1 MAGRF
6 MKRETGK
13 MIKTI
18 HSTMARTARAG
29 FALRQAALAL
39 GIVAAPLGISLII
52 PVSAYA
58 QDAGNSAVNGL
69 KLSNSKAPVKIDA
82 DKLEMRDKEGIA
94 VFTGNVVVAQGDALL
109 RAGKMMV
116 YYNKADKNAAP
127 QAEPAS
133 AGVGGLDSSSI
144 DHIDISG
151 KVYLKSGTQVATG
164 DTGRY
169 DAKNQVMVLQGQ
181 KVVLT
186 DGDNVVTGCKL
197 TAHLDTG
204 RANVE
209 SCRSGQTKGR
219 VSIIMAPKDQQQGG
233 SAPKQN

>member
-1 MAGRF
+1 ME
-6 MKRETGK
+6 RETGRMNK
-13 MIKTI
+13 G
-18 HSTMARTARAG
+18 TMARTLRTG
-29 FALRQAALAL
+29 FAVLAL
-39 GIVAAPLGISLII
+39 GMVAAPVASL
-52 PVSAYA
+52 A
-58 QDAGNSAVNGL
+58 QEEGSAVNGL

-94 VFTGNVVVAQGDALL
+94 IFTGNVAVSQGDALL
-109 RAGKMMV
+109 KAGLMTV
-116 YYNKADKNAAP
+116 YYNKAKKDGEGQAA
-127 QAEPAS
+127 APAS

-209 SCRSGQTKGR
+209 SCKGQTKGR

-233 SAPKQN
+233 AAPTQN

>member
-1 MAGRF
+1 

-13 MIKTI
+13 MNKG
-18 HSTMARTARAG
+18 TMARTLRMG
-29 FALRQAALAL
+29 FAVLAL
-39 GIVAAPLGISLII
+39 GLAAAPTASL
-52 PVSAYA
+52 A
-58 QDAGNSAVNGL
+58 QEGAAVNGL

-94 VFTGNVVVAQGDALL
+94 IFTGNVAVSQGDALL
-109 RAGKMMV
+109 KAGQMTV
-116 YYNKADKNAAP
+116 YYNKAKKDGEAQAP
-127 QAEPAS
+127 EPAS

-209 SCRSGQTKGR
+209 SCKGQTKGR

-233 SAPKQN
+233 AAPKQN

>member
-1 MAGRF
+1 ME
-6 MKRETGK
+6 RETGK
-13 MIKTI
+13 MIKG
-18 HSTMARTARAG
+18 TMARTMRAG
-29 FALRQAALAL
+29 FAVLAL
-39 GIVAAPLGISLII
+39 GIVAAPFAA
-52 PVSAYA
+52 SAQEA
-58 QDAGNSAVNGL
+58 AGGAVNGL

-82 DKLEMRDKEGIA
+82 DKLEMRDKEGVA
-94 VFTGNVVVAQGDALL
+94 VFTGNVSVAQGDALL
-109 RAGKMMV
+109 KAGLMTV
-116 YYNKADKNAAP
+116 YYNKAAKDDKGEAP
-127 QAEPAS
+127 KEPAS

-169 DAKNQVMVLQGQ
+169 DAKNQIMTLEGS

-209 SCRSGQTKGR
+209 SCKSGANSKGR

-233 SAPKQN
+233 AAPKQN

>member
-1 MAGRF
+1 ME
-6 MKRETGK
+6 RETGK
-13 MIKTI
+13 MIKG
-18 HSTMARTARAG
+18 TMARATRVG
-29 FALRQAALAL
+29 FAVLAL
-39 GIVAAPLGISLII
+39 GLVAV
-52 PVSAYA
+52 PVTTLA
-58 QDAGNSAVNGL
+58 QGADSSAVNGL

-82 DKLEMRDKEGIA
+82 DKLEMRDKEGVAI
-94 VFTGNVVVAQGDALL
+94 FTGNVSVAQGDALL
-109 RAGKMMV
+109 KAGLMTV
-116 YYNKADKNAAP
+116 YYNKAKKDDGETAAP
-127 QAEPAS
+127 AS
-133 AGVGGLDSSSI
+133 SGGVGGLDSSSI

-169 DAKNQVMVLQGQ
+169 DAKNQIMVLQGQ

-209 SCRSGQTKGR
+209 SCRSKSSKGR

-233 SAPKQN
+233 AAPRPN